1 MRVELLASLL
11 LAAAACQQGAT
22 APTPPVE
29 RSASEGL
36 SPIDLD
42 ALVADAPGYVA
53 NRYDAAD
60 LPDALVRD
68 LAAAG
73 FTCQA
78 GATAA
83 ATDCTRAIAAFA
95 SCFDIWSVR
104 ITADHLAHAE
114 VNRRCMGAMPPPS
127 QP

>member
-11 LAAAACQQGAT
+11 LAAAACQQG
-22 APTPPVE
+22 PTVPPPVE
-29 RSASEGL
+29 RSAPERL

-53 NRYDAAD
+53 SRYNAAD

-78 GATAA
+78 GATAP

-104 ITADHLAHAE
+104 ITTDHLAHAE
-114 VNRRCMGAMPPPS
+114 VNRRCMGAVLLPS